1 MGKVKEN
8 LMQSCLLTKSEL
20 LSTPPG
26 SLMFTICKFIP
37 SPHEGMNYFLTKSI
51 DQASLVCWELPA
63 IGYRRDEVELLLS
76 ELLSLIRKKYKDQQ
90 KLSGHESAVSFRHST
105 PKHALCQTQI
115 LKANKLGH
123 TYLYMFSFCALQNL
137 AF

>member
-8 LMQSCLLTKSEL
+8 LIRSCSLTKSEL
-20 LSTPPG
+20 LPKPPG
-26 SLMFTICKFIP
+26 SLLFTICKFTP
-37 SPHEGMNYFLTKSI
+37 SPHERMSYFLIQST

-63 IGYRRDEVELLLS
+63 IGYRREKVGLLPS
-76 ELLSLIRKKYKDQQ
+76 ESLFLTRKKYKDQQ
-90 KLSGHESAVSFRHST
+90 KLSGHESTVSLSHST
-105 PKHALCQTQI
+105 PKHDLCQTQI